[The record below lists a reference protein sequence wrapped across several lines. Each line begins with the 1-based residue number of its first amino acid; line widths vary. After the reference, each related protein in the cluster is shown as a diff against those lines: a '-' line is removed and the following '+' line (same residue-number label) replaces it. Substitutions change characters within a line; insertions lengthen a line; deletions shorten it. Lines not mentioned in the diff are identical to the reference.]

1 MRKMFLVFVFLSLLI
16 SPIAYAQEVGYSNKI
31 EEAISNCT
39 NCNLCPD
46 GKEIEKGKVCFY
58 FFWGQGCP
66 HCAKEKTFLEEL
78 KKKYPNL
85 EVHDFEI
92 QYNKENAK
100 FWGEICAKYNVQPFA
115 VPMSFVGNKVFV
127 GFAESK
133 TADVSETMTKNPFIF
148 SFQNLLLIVILIAF
162 LAALVI
168 LFKKS
173 QNKGKSMKKF
183 ASLFFLL
190 LLPSAFAQEISH
202 PIFGKV
208 ENTPLILLGI
218 FLGLIDGIFNP
229 CALSV
234 LFFMA
239 AYMLALGSRRKLL
252 LVGISYSLMVFLVY
266 FSFVYLLTQG
276 ISLITKYVSYLLIM
290 RYTVGGI
297 VLFLAALELKDFFF
311 YGKGISLEI
320 PKFAKSYIE
329 KLTKASTIPAALLL
343 GFFVSLVEIPCA
355 GGFPFVY
362 AGVLSKKVSG
372 VLLTFY
378 SALYTFFFII
388 PLIFLTLIFY
398 FGLAKVEEA
407 EKKRVELRRYMRL
420 IAGIVLLLFG
430 LAFIFGWL

>member
-1 MRKMFLVFVFLSLLI
+1 M
-16 SPIAYAQEVGYSNKI
+16 
-31 EEAISNCT
+31 
-39 NCNLCPD
+39 
-46 GKEIEKGKVCFY
+46 
-58 FFWGQGCP
+58 
-66 HCAKEKTFLEEL
+66 
-78 KKKYPNL
+78 KKL
-85 EVHDFEI
+85 
-92 QYNKENAK
+92 A
-100 FWGEICAKYNVQPFA
+100 
-115 VPMSFVGNKVFV
+115 
-127 GFAESK
+127 
-133 TADVSETMTKNPFIF
+133 
-148 SFQNLLLIVILIAF
+148 LLLF
-162 LAALVI
+162 
-168 LFKKS
+168 
-173 QNKGKSMKKF
+173 
-183 ASLFFLL
+183 LFFL
-190 LLPSAFAQEISH
+190 PSVFAQEIFH
-202 PIFGKV
+202 PILGEV
-208 ENTPLILLGI
+208 ENMPLILLGI
-218 FLGLIDGIFNP
+218 FLGLVDGIFNP

-276 ISLITKYVSYLLIM
+276 ISLITKYVGYLQVI

-297 VLFLAALELKDFFF
+297 VLFLGFIEIKDFFF

-320 PKFAKSYIE
+320 PKFAKPHIE
-329 KLTKASTIPAALLL
+329 KLIKASTIPAALFL
-343 GFFVSLVEIPCA
+343 GFLVSLVEIPCA

-420 IAGIVLLLFG
+420 IAGIILLLFG
-430 LAFIFGWL
+430 LAFILGWL

>member
-1 MRKMFLVFVFLSLLI
+1 M
-16 SPIAYAQEVGYSNKI
+16 
-31 EEAISNCT
+31 
-39 NCNLCPD
+39 
-46 GKEIEKGKVCFY
+46 
-58 FFWGQGCP
+58 
-66 HCAKEKTFLEEL
+66 
-78 KKKYPNL
+78 KKL
-85 EVHDFEI
+85 
-92 QYNKENAK
+92 A
-100 FWGEICAKYNVQPFA
+100 
-115 VPMSFVGNKVFV
+115 
-127 GFAESK
+127 
-133 TADVSETMTKNPFIF
+133 
-148 SFQNLLLIVILIAF
+148 LLLF
-162 LAALVI
+162 L
-168 LFKKS
+168 F
-173 QNKGKSMKKF
+173 
-183 ASLFFLL
+183 
-190 LLPSAFAQEISH
+190 LLPSVFAQEIFH
-202 PIFGKV
+202 PILGEV
-208 ENTPLILLGI
+208 ENMPLIFLGI
-218 FLGLIDGIFNP
+218 FLGLVDGIFNP

-276 ISLITKYVSYLLIM
+276 ISLITKYVGYLLIM

-320 PKFAKSYIE
+320 PKFAKPYIE

-343 GFFVSLVEIPCA
+343 GLFVSLVEIPCA

-378 SALYTFFFII
+378 SALYTFFFIV

-420 IAGIVLLLFG
+420 IAGIILLLFG
-430 LAFIFGWL
+430 LAFILGRL